1 MEKMIS
7 CEFNMDTACVELRYT
22 DGMMISIDCTE
33 VEFKVTH
40 TVKQRAFLDYLI
52 YNAPPDMAGEAGIL
66 TVPNGLARDLHYAGE
81 LTEKTGA
88 EGVSRTGITR
98 YGSAVPFSLDTKG
111 QRPDTQLYLLMR
123 SVYTVAKKNASEPSL
138 ILDKTKN
145 RRETK
150 NMKQYVVDAFTDQVF
165 HGNQAAVCVLD
176 KWLSEELMINIT
188 RENNFSETAF
198 TVKEGEKWHLR
209 WFTPGGEIDLCGHAT
224 LGTAFV
230 LLNYYEKDAQQVV
243 FTTLSGDLIVTRKG
257 ELYEME
263 FPAYDLKKVDVT
275 AAMEDALG
283 ASVKE
288 AYLARDLLCVLDDEQ
303 AVRELKPDLEKIK
316 QIDGLLVHVTARGRD
331 EDCVSRSFAPKLS
344 VAEDPV
350 CGSGHCHIIPYWAD
364 LLGKN
369 DLVAY
374 QASKRGGTLY
384 CRREGS
390 KIFMAGKAALYSI
403 DELFI

>member
-1 MEKMIS
+1 M
-7 CEFNMDTACVELRYT
+7 
-22 DGMMISIDCTE
+22 SI
-33 VEFKVTH
+33 
-40 TVKQRAFLDYLI
+40 
-52 YNAPPDMAGEAGIL
+52 
-66 TVPNGLARDLHYAGE
+66 
-81 LTEKTGA
+81 
-88 EGVSRTGITR
+88 
-98 YGSAVPFSLDTKG
+98 
-111 QRPDTQLYLLMR
+111 
-123 SVYTVAKKNASEPSL
+123 
-138 ILDKTKN
+138 
-145 RRETK
+145 
-150 NMKQYVVDAFTDQVF
+150 KQYVVDAFTDQVF

-176 KWLSEELMINIT
+176 NWLPEELMMNIT

-198 TVKEGEKWHLR
+198 TVREGEKWHLR

-230 LLNYYEKDAQQVV
+230 LLNYYEKEAQQVV
-243 FTTLSGDLIVTRKG
+243 FTTMSGDLTVTRKG
-257 ELYEME
+257 VLYEME

-275 AAMEDALG
+275 PAMEAALG

-288 AYLARDLLCVLDDEQ
+288 AYIARDLLCVLEDEQ
-303 AVRELKPDLEKIK
+303 TVRELAPDLEKIK
-316 QIDGLLVHVTARGRD
+316 EIDGLLVHVTARGKD

-369 DLVAY
+369 ELVAC
-374 QASKRGGTLY
+374 QASRRGGILY

-390 KIFMAGKAALYSI
+390 KIYMAGKAALYSI